1 MIPPAEGS
9 SLNLV
14 QDPMNPLIPTAYDI
28 VWSAASV
35 ALAALMIIALISL
48 ARRAKN
54 LTTTQSLIWT
64 VLVIFVPVLG
74 PLAWLF
80 IGRPA
85 AAKLS
90 SGPPQTDAAS

>member
-1 MIPPAEGS
+1 MS
-9 SLNLV
+9 LSLNLV
-14 QDPMNPLIPTAYDI
+14 QDAVNPLIPSAYDI
-28 VWSAASV
+28 VWAAASV
-35 ALAALMIIALISL
+35 ALLALMIIALISI

-64 VLVIFVPVLG
+64 VLVIFIPALG

-85 AAKLS
+85 TAKLS
-90 SGPPQTDAAS
+90 SGPPLSDAAS